1 MRERILVVGNNVRN
15 VVESAFKA
23 GYEAYALTKFIDADL
38 LLYSN
43 AFYIENE
50 SGRWVRKRADELAES
65 LGARIVLSSG
75 YEDLEVKAEVLGC
88 QPKAIKNVVNKLR
101 FYKRLEAAGLPYPEI
116 GSFEGKCL
124 LKPVKGGGGD
134 EIRVFNGSK
143 PGRNFLIQR
152 LIEGLSCSASVIV
165 GKEARVIALNEI
177 LVGWNEM
184 GARGFRYCGN
194 VTPFVAEEELKQKLI
209 RLAEEACGLF
219 KLNGSVGV
227 DFVVEKKSMEPY
239 ILEINPRFQGSLDSI
254 EWSSDINLFELHM
267 RSLEGKELPESLKFR
282 RFAIRAVSF
291 AESKLEIRK
300 DLAGNPFF
308 ADVPLKG
315 SIYEEDQ
322 PLVSILASGKNRE
335 EVVRR
340 AVERKE
346 LFLAMQLG

>member
-1 MRERILVVGNNVRN
+1 MRERILVVGSNVRN

-23 GYEAYALTKFIDADL
+23 GYEVYALTKFIDADL
-38 LLYSN
+38 LLYGN

-50 SGRWVRKRADELAES
+50 SRKWVRKRADELAES
-65 LGARIVLSSG
+65 LNARMVLSSG
-75 YEDLEVKAEVLGC
+75 YEDLGVKAEVLGC
-88 QPKAIKNVVNKLR
+88 QPKAIRDVVNKLK
-101 FYKRLEAAGLPYPEI
+101 FYRKLEAAGLPYPEI
-116 GSFEGKCL
+116 GNFEGKCV
-124 LKPVKGGGGD
+124 LKPVRGGGGE
-134 EIRVFNGSK
+134 EIRIFNGSK
-143 PGRNFLIQR
+143 PRNFLIQR
-152 LIEGLSCSASVIV
+152 LIEGFSCSASVIV
-165 GKEARVIALNEI
+165 GKEAKVIALNEI
-177 LVGWNEM
+177 LAGWSEM

-194 VTPFVAEEELKQKLI
+194 ITPFVAEKELKRKLI

-219 KLNGSVGV
+219 KLSGSVGV

-254 EWSSDINLFELHM
+254 EWSTDVNVFDLHV
-267 RSLEGKELPESLKFR
+267 RSVEGKELPESLKFR

-291 AESKLEIRK
+291 AKSKLEIRK

-315 SIYEEDQ
+315 SIYEKDQ

-335 EVVRR
+335 EIIGK

-346 LFLAMQLG
+346 LFLNMQLG